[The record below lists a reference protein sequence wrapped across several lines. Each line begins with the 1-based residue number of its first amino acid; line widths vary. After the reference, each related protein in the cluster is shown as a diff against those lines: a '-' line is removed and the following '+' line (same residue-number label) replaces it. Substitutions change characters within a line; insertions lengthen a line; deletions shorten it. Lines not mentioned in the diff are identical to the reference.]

1 MSDIDINMKHIKE
14 IEEEVEQYLSKE
26 LKKRETTD
34 LDWVVKYLFMFEL
47 LYITLFV
54 VTPSFKL
61 KLSYFVINF
70 ILVGFAR
77 IILQYSSKYYNL
89 RIGTFI
95 IIMIL
100 IGVPSLLAFMLEIR
114 WLLNLG
120 QIFYLLI
127 MRLLISQ
134 KNV

>member
-54 VTPSFKL
+54 VAPSFKL